1 MTRQIRTNDYR
12 HLVEEEWAEK
22 YFNFYLQHSNKHQQW
37 WTLSQN
43 PNITPKII
51 QNSLDLHL
59 PVHWDYPY
67 LSSNQNIT
75 LPFIKK
81 YIDKPWDWNYISCN
95 SSISLHD
102 IEMNPQLP
110 WNWQYISLNPN
121 ITFNFIKRHKDKP
134 LNWKE
139 LTCSKNISLKDIV
152 NNPELPWVE
161 DYIIFNPEVTVN
173 DIINSKIKWSASQI
187 PFKKGIPFS
196 FILNRLEIPWN
207 WTLISA
213 YGNIDI
219 NDVKNNLHFP
229 WNWSKLSYHSK
240 MDLKTIYNNMD
251 LPWDWNIIYD
261 YYRLN
266 EDTIEE
272 YKIKSANFTKC
283 SELMTI
289 DELLKEHQENNGEYN
304 NNINYWSWHKVSRN
318 SRITMNDINTNIHLP
333 WNWHGV
339 SLNKFKYDKEQFI
352 LDKYRKY
359 IAVYQIQQRWNE
371 CISNPEYIICK
382 KKIQRDYNKYFH

>member
-1 MTRQIRTNDYR
+1 M
-12 HLVEEEWAEK
+12 
-22 YFNFYLQHSNKHQQW
+22 
-37 WTLSQN
+37 
-43 PNITPKII
+43 
-51 QNSLDLHL
+51 
-59 PVHWDYPY
+59 
-67 LSSNQNIT
+67 
-75 LPFIKK
+75 
-81 YIDKPWDWNYISCN
+81 
-95 SSISLHD
+95 
-102 IEMNPQLP
+102 
-110 WNWQYISLNPN
+110 

-289 DELLKEHQENNGEYN
+289 DELLKEHQENNG
-304 NNINYWSWHKVSRN
+304 
-318 SRITMNDINTNIHLP
+318 DCQL
-333 WNWHGV
+333 
-339 SLNKFKYDKEQFI
+339 
-352 LDKYRKY
+352 
-359 IAVYQIQQRWNE
+359 
-371 CISNPEYIICK
+371 
-382 KKIQRDYNKYFH
+382 